1 MKIGLFIGT
10 MGAADTL
17 QGQVRQP
24 AEAEAD
30 GFDSFWTAQVA
41 GVDALTLLA
50 LCGDATRTIEMGTAV
65 VPTYPRHPMALAQQ
79 ALTTQAATGGRL
91 LLGIGL
97 SHRPVVEDRWG
108 MSFHAPAQHMDEYLT
123 VLQSLMS
130 TGSVDFHGEH
140 FSVSG
145 EIARMTDTPPS
156 VCVAALA
163 PRMLHIA
170 GSRADGTITWMVG
183 PRTLKT
189 HIVPRLAAAAEQ
201 SPLSDADAQRSW
213 WTDERRQLLREIGPE
228 RFWTDERKESL
239 SRAEIDA
246 DPLWWTDERR
256 QLLRELGPD
265 RFWTDERR
273 ESLSQAMTSVDVD
286 TGRPAPRVCVGLP
299 ICVTDDSQAGFEAAS
314 GYFQRYGT
322 LPSYRR
328 MLDIEGVESPAEVAI
343 IGNEAE
349 VEDQLKALASAGATD
364 YLASIFPVGPNPDA
378 SITRTRDLLKSL
390 IGHV

>member
-1 MKIGLFIGT
+1 

-17 QGQVRQP
+17 QGQVRQS

-41 GVDALTLLA
+41 GIDALTLLA
-50 LCGDATRTIEMGTAV
+50 LSGGATRTIEMGTAV

-79 ALTTQAATGGRL
+79 ALTTQAAADGRL

-123 VLQSLMS
+123 VLRSLMQ

-163 PRMLHIA
+163 PRMLRMA

-183 PRTLKT
+183 PRTLDT
-189 HIVPRLAAAAEQ
+189 HVVPRISSAAE
-201 SPLSDADAQRSW
+201 DA
-213 WTDERRQLLREIGPE
+213 
-228 RFWTDERKESL
+228 
-239 SRAEIDA
+239 
-246 DPLWWTDERR
+246 
-256 QLLRELGPD
+256 
-265 RFWTDERR
+265 
-273 ESLSQAMTSVDVD
+273 
-286 TGRPAPRVCVGLP
+286 GRPAPRVCVGLP
-299 ICVTDDSQAGFEAAS
+299 ICVTDDTQAGFEAAS

-343 IGNEAE
+343 IGDEAE
-349 VEDQLKALASAGATD
+349 VEAQLKTLSSAGATD
-364 YLASIFPVGPNPDA
+364 FLASIFPVGPDADA
-378 SITRTRDLLKSL
+378 SVARTRELLKSL
-390 IGHV
+390 VGRV

>member
-1 MKIGLFIGT
+1 

-17 QGQVRQP
+17 QGQVRQS

-41 GVDALTLLA
+41 GIDALTLLA
-50 LCGDATRTIEMGTAV
+50 LSGGATRTIEMGTAV

-79 ALTTQAATGGRL
+79 ALTTQAAAGGRL

-123 VLQSLMS
+123 VLQLLMQ
-130 TGSVDFHGEH
+130 TGNVDFHGEH

-163 PRMLHIA
+163 PRMLRMA

-183 PRTLKT
+183 PRTLDT
-189 HIVPRLAAAAEQ
+189 HVVPRISSAAE
-201 SPLSDADAQRSW
+201 DA
-213 WTDERRQLLREIGPE
+213 
-228 RFWTDERKESL
+228 
-239 SRAEIDA
+239 
-246 DPLWWTDERR
+246 
-256 QLLRELGPD
+256 
-265 RFWTDERR
+265 
-273 ESLSQAMTSVDVD
+273 
-286 TGRPAPRVCVGLP
+286 GRPAPRVCVGLP
-299 ICVTDDSQAGFEAAS
+299 ICVTDDRQAGFEAAS

-343 IGNEAE
+343 IGDEAE
-349 VEDQLKALASAGATD
+349 VEDQLKALSSAGATD
-364 YLASIFPVGPNPDA
+364 FLASIFPVGDDA
-378 SITRTRDLLKSL
+378 DGSVARTRELLKSL
-390 IGHV
+390 VGRV

>member
-1 MKIGLFIGT
+1 MRIGLFIGT

-17 QGQVRQP
+17 QGQVRQS

-30 GFDSFWTAQVA
+30 GFESFWTAQVA

-50 LCGDATRTIEMGTAV
+50 LSGGATQTIEMGTAV

-79 ALTTQAATGGRL
+79 ALTAQAATHGRL

-130 TGSVDFHGEH
+130 TGSVDFQGDH

-163 PRMLHIA
+163 PRMLSMA

-183 PRTLKT
+183 PRTLDT
-189 HIVPRLAAAAEQ
+189 HIVPRITSAAEG
-201 SPLSDADAQRSW
+201 A
-213 WTDERRQLLREIGPE
+213 
-228 RFWTDERKESL
+228 
-239 SRAEIDA
+239 
-246 DPLWWTDERR
+246 
-256 QLLRELGPD
+256 
-265 RFWTDERR
+265 
-273 ESLSQAMTSVDVD
+273 
-286 TGRPAPRVCVGLP
+286 GRPAPRVCVGLP

-314 GYFQRYGT
+314 GYFGRYGG

-349 VEDQLKALASAGATD
+349 VEAQLKTLSSAGATD
-364 YLASIFPVGPNPDA
+364 YLASIFPVGDDA
-378 SITRTRDLLKSL
+378 DGSVARTRELLKSL
-390 IGHV
+390 VGQV

>member
-1 MKIGLFIGT
+1 MRIGLFIGT

-17 QGQVRQP
+17 QGQVQQST
-24 AEAEAD
+24 EAEAD
-30 GFDSFWTAQVA
+30 GFESFWTAQVA

-50 LCGDATRTIEMGTAV
+50 LCGSATETIQMGTAV

-79 ALTTQAATGGRL
+79 SLTTQAATGGRL

-163 PRMLHIA
+163 PRMLRMA

-183 PRTLKT
+183 PRTLDT
-189 HIVPRLAAAAEQ
+189 HIVPRITSAAEG
-201 SPLSDADAQRSW
+201 A
-213 WTDERRQLLREIGPE
+213 
-228 RFWTDERKESL
+228 
-239 SRAEIDA
+239 
-246 DPLWWTDERR
+246 
-256 QLLRELGPD
+256 
-265 RFWTDERR
+265 
-273 ESLSQAMTSVDVD
+273 
-286 TGRPAPRVCVGLP
+286 GRPAPRVCVGLP
-299 ICVTDDSQAGFEAAS
+299 ICVTDDSQAGFEAAA
-314 GYFQRYGT
+314 GYFGRYSG

-343 IGNEAE
+343 IGDEAE
-349 VEDQLKALASAGATD
+349 VEAQLKALSSAGATD
-364 YLASIFPVGPNPDA
+364 YLASIFPVGDDA
-378 SITRTRDLLKSL
+378 DGSVARTRELLKSL
-390 IGHV
+390 VGRV

>member
-1 MKIGLFIGT
+1 MRIGLFIGT

-17 QGQVRQP
+17 QGQVQQS
-24 AEAEAD
+24 ADAEAD
-30 GFDSFWTAQVA
+30 GFESFWTAQVA
-41 GVDALTLLA
+41 GIDALTLLA
-50 LCGDATRTIEMGTAV
+50 LSGPATQTIEMGTAV

-79 ALTTQAATGGRL
+79 ALTTQAAAGGRL

-108 MSFHAPAQHMDEYLT
+108 MSFHTPAQHMDEYLT

-163 PRMLHIA
+163 PRMLRMA

-183 PRTLKT
+183 PRTLDT
-189 HIVPRLAAAAEQ
+189 HIVPRIASAAEE
-201 SPLSDADAQRSW
+201 A
-213 WTDERRQLLREIGPE
+213 
-228 RFWTDERKESL
+228 
-239 SRAEIDA
+239 
-246 DPLWWTDERR
+246 
-256 QLLRELGPD
+256 
-265 RFWTDERR
+265 
-273 ESLSQAMTSVDVD
+273 
-286 TGRPAPRVCVGLP
+286 GRPSPRVCVGLP
-299 ICVTDDSQAGFEAAS
+299 ICVADDRQAGFEAAS
-314 GYFQRYGT
+314 GYFGRYVG

-343 IGNEAE
+343 IGDEAE
-349 VEDQLKALASAGATD
+349 VEAQLKALSSAGATD
-364 YLASIFPVGPNPDA
+364 FLASIFPVGDDA
-378 SITRTRDLLKSL
+378 DGSIARTRELLKSL
-390 IGHV
+390 VGRV